1 MEFLSSQ
8 SIRQFFS
15 DAVEQVF
22 NHDFGLNGQQQ
33 IKSYMT
39 DLMIKFVGSEAS
51 IAPRNWL
58 GVPVLRLTDLLEEG
72 DVMANASSF
81 ERERRVHQHIGDH
94 LLFWTGLFPK
104 GHQVIH
110 IGSDRL
116 IDPIE
121 QGRFSYEIV
130 SLFDL
135 PPHEEEAPMFREL
148 SENFETY
155 QVGLRQI
162 SQRLWAA

>member
-1 MEFLSSQ
+1 M
-8 SIRQFFS
+8 
-15 DAVEQVF
+15 
-22 NHDFGLNGQQQ
+22 
-33 IKSYMT
+33 
-39 DLMIKFVGSEAS
+39 
-51 IAPRNWL
+51 
-58 GVPVLRLTDLLEEG
+58 
-72 DVMANASSF
+72 
-81 ERERRVHQHIGDH
+81 
-94 LLFWTGLFPK
+94 
-104 GHQVIH
+104 IH